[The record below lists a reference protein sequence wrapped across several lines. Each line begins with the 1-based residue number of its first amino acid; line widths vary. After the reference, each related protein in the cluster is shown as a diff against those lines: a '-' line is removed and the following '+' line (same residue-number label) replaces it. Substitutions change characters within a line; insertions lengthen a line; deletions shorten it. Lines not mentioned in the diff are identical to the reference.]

1 MRFQLLT
8 SLLGAVLSFIGIQFV
23 SDSLAISW
31 WDQLCFSIIAG
42 IYTYISTVHILPQVI
57 EENYGMKGAVSKIG
71 AFAIS
76 VLIMLLLNKYE

>member
-8 SLLGAVLSFIGIQFV
+8 SLLGAVLSFMSIQFAT
-23 SDSLAISW
+23 DSLSISRL
-31 WDQLCFSIIAG
+31 DQLCFPIIAG

-57 EENYGMKGAVSKIG
+57 EVNYGTKGAVSKIG

-76 VLIMLLLNKYE
+76 VMTMFFVNKYE